1 MHSLQPDYL
10 ARLRFD
16 SQHMGTLRAL
26 GEYRGKQQLYV
37 AQLPEVL
44 KGLQQVA
51 VVEST
56 ESSNRLEGIEVA
68 PSRLKALVLK
78 DAAPKNR
85 SEQEVAGYRDA
96 LALIHES
103 GAHMPFAEGTVR
115 QLHGLLYRYMPQPG
129 GAWKAT
135 NNDIIE
141 RHPDGSTRVRF
152 RPVPAHLT
160 PQAMSELVERYRFAL
175 SQHLADPLVLVPLV
189 VLDFLCI
196 HPFADGNG
204 RTARL
209 LTLQLLYH
217 FDCAV
222 GRYISLERIFEDGK
236 QSYYQTLEAS
246 SQGWH
251 QGQHDVAPWLGYF
264 WGALLRAYREFEE
277 RVGQIEHGR
286 GAKGERVRAEVL
298 RRMQPFSISEL
309 EDACP
314 GVSRDMVRLVLR
326 AMKTEGLIVPTGK
339 GRGAKW
345 VRRLDRSSGPAG
357 DDRLNVS

>member
-1 MHSLQPDYL
+1 MQSLQPDYL
-10 ARLRFD
+10 QNLRFD
-16 SQHMGTLRAL
+16 AQQLGTLRAL

-37 AQLPEVL
+37 AQSPEVL
-44 KGLQQVA
+44 SGLRQVA

-103 GAHMPFAEGTVR
+103 GEQMPFTEGTVL
-115 QLHGLLYRYMPQPG
+115 QLHGMLYRYMPQPG

-135 NNDIIE
+135 NNDIVE
-141 RHPDGSTRVRF
+141 RHADGGMRIRF
-152 RPVPAHLT
+152 RPVAAHLT
-160 PQAMSELVERYRFAL
+160 PMAMGDLVARYRHAL
-175 SQHLADPLVLVPLV
+175 DQHLADPLVMVPLV

-217 FDCAV
+217 FDCTV
-222 GRYISLERIFEDGK
+222 GRYISLERIFEESK
-236 QSYYQTLEAS
+236 ESYYETLEAS

-251 QGQHDVAPWLGYF
+251 EGRHDIAPWLSYF
-264 WGALLRAYREFEE
+264 WGALLRAYKEFEE
-277 RVGQIEHGR
+277 RVGHIEHGR
-286 GAKGERVRAEVL
+286 GAKGDRVRAEVL
-298 RRMQPFSISEL
+298 KRTLPFSISEL
-309 EDACP
+309 ESACP

-326 AMKTEGLIVPTGK
+326 AMKAEGSIAPTGK

-345 VRRLDRSSGPAG
+345 MRVG
-357 DDRLNVS
+357 